1 MTRVAVS
8 IAALLAGFGLAACDG
23 DGVRITSTTTRTDDG
38 GPLKVVDALQCP
50 QTLDV
55 LTRKG
60 SASADGASCT
70 YAGPRGSEVT
80 LHLVKLNGAS
90 AESVLTQFESRLSG
104 DMPSAAAKIDSD
116 NARALAAASRA
127 DADAARADADAARAD
142 AEAAALEIHADDAA
156 GTATVRGPGMDIRAD
171 KDNASVR
178 LPGLRIETQGEN
190 ASVRIGGLNI
200 TSNDGKGTTT
210 VTSSS
215 STSGPGVSVQARD
228 NIAEVRTTAGG
239 ESTRATYVLSDS
251 RAAPGGW
258 GVVGYEARGPA
269 GGPIVVATVRA
280 RERNADG
287 VFEAAR
293 ELVTLNTGR

>member
-1 MTRVAVS
+1 MTRAAAS
-8 IAALLAGFGLAACDG
+8 IAVLLAGLGLAACDG

-80 LHLVKLNGAS
+80 LHLVKLDGAS
-90 AESVLTQFESRLSG
+90 PDAILREFESRLGG
-104 DMPSAAAKIDSD
+104 DMPQAVAKIDAEA
-116 NARALAAASRA
+116 ARAQAEAASA
-127 DADAARADADAARAD
+127 DSESARADARAATV
-142 AEAAALEIHADDAA
+142 EIHADDAA
-156 GTATVRGPGMDIRAD
+156 GAATVRGPGLDIRAD
-171 KDNASVR
+171 KDKASVR

-200 TSNDGKGTTT
+200 TSNDAKGS
-210 VTSSS
+210 TSVAASS
-215 STSGPGVSVQARD
+215 AASGPGVSVNARD
-228 NIAEVRTTAGG
+228 NIAEVRTVAGG
-239 ESTRATYVLSDS
+239 EATRATYVLSDS
-251 RAAPGGW
+251 RPAPGGW

-269 GGPIVVATVRA
+269 GGPLVIATVRA
-280 RERNADG
+280 RERSADG

>member
-1 MTRVAVS
+1 MTRVAAS
-8 IAALLAGFGLAACDG
+8 LAALIASLGLGACDG
-23 DGVRITSTTTRTDDG
+23 DGVRISSTTTRTDDG

-90 AESVLTQFESRLSG
+90 PDTVLREFETRLSG
-104 DMPSAAAKIDSD
+104 DMPAAAAKIDSE
-116 NARALAAASRA
+116 NARAQAAAARA
-127 DADAARADADAARAD
+127 DADAARADADAARED
-142 AEAAALEIHADDAA
+142 ARAAALEIQADDAT
-156 GTATVRGPGMDIRAD
+156 GTASVRGPGMDIRAD
-171 KDNASVR
+171 KENASVR
-178 LPGLRIETQGEN
+178 LPGLRIETQGDT

-200 TSNDGKGTTT
+200 TSNDGKGTTEIR
-210 VTSSS
+210 SSS
-215 STSGPGVSVQARD
+215 STSGPGVSVNARD
-228 NIAEVRTTAGG
+228 NVAEVRTIAGG
-239 ESTRATYVLSDS
+239 EATRATYVLSDS
-251 RAAPGGW
+251 RAQPGGW

-269 GGPIVVATVRA
+269 GGPLVIATVRA
-280 RERNADG
+280 RERKTDG

-293 ELVTLNTGR
+293 ALVTLNTGR